1 MKQFMGGRHAGLSIF
16 APECWQE
23 YVLAMS
29 DPACLHAMCEDYRAG
44 ATIDLA
50 QDEADQAAGRKIACP
65 TLIATGDFY
74 LTRGASE
81 APVDVWR
88 RSFAPQAKGVLIDS
102 GHFLAEENPQETIKA
117 LMEFL

>member
-1 MKQFMGGRHAGLSIF
+1 MGQYRAG
-16 APECWQE
+16 WG
-23 YVLAMS
+23 
-29 DPACLHAMCEDYRAG
+29 DPSRIHAMCEDYRAG

-50 QDEADQAAGRKIACP
+50 QDEADRATGRTIACP

-74 LTRGASE
+74 LTRSARE

-88 RSFAPQAKGVLIDS
+88 RSFAPQAQGVLVDS
-102 GHFLAEENPQETIKA
+102 GHFLAEENPQETLKA

>member
-1 MKQFMGGRHAGLSIF
+1 MAKWTAQQSLSCFDARAMGRYRASWG
-16 APECWQE
+16 
-23 YVLAMS
+23 
-29 DPACLHAMCEDYRAG
+29 DPSRTHAMCEDYRAG

-50 QDEADQAAGRKIACP
+50 QDEADLAAGRKILCP

-74 LTRGASE
+74 LTRGATE

-88 RSFAPQAKGVLIDS
+88 RSFAPQAQGALIDS
-102 GHFLAEENPQETIKA
+102 GHFLAEENPQATIDA